1 MKNEKKKVVG
11 IKELARLVSEQES
24 DISAIETKLEDFEG
38 YLDDKAAQSDLSDLE
53 YRVSEIEDNVND
65 DNAKVEM
72 IDELVEKVEELQSAH
87 AVIEE
92 MQSTIDSYCDKV
104 NKLET
109 LVKPLVAVDPISD
122 KVNKLE
128 TLVKL
133 LITKLPDSVLVALVG
148 EKCDLKW
155 YDCLQRR

>member
-24 DISAIETKLEDFEG
+24 DISALESKLEVFEG
-38 YLDDKAAQSDLSDLE
+38 DLDDKAAQSDLSDLE
-53 YRVSEIEDNVND
+53 YRVFEIEDNVND

-109 LVKPLVAVDPISD
+109 LVK
-122 KVNKLE
+122 
-128 TLVKL
+128 L
-133 LITKLPDSVLVALVG
+133 LITKLPDSVLVSLVG
-148 EKCDLKW
+148 EKYDLKW
-155 YDCLQRR
+155 YDCLQSR

>member
-24 DISAIETKLEDFEG
+24 DISALESKLEVFEG
-38 YLDDKAAQSDLSDLE
+38 DLDDKAAQSDLSDLE
-53 YRVSEIEDNVND
+53 YRVWELEDNVND

-109 LVKPLVAVDPISD
+109 LVK
-122 KVNKLE
+122 
-128 TLVKL
+128 L
-133 LITKLPDSVLVALVG
+133 LITKLPDSVLVSLVG
-148 EKCDLKW
+148 EKYDLKW
-155 YDCLQRR
+155 YDCLQSR